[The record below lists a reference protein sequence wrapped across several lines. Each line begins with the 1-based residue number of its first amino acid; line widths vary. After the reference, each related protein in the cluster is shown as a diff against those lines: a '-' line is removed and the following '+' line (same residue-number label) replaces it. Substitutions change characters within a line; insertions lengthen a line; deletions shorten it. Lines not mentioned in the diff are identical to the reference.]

1 MAKLFLWSES
11 ALEKLE
17 VDHTL
22 EIRCA
27 NLGSAKDISVTP
39 AFEMVMDSFLSPL
52 RGVLL
57 HVFTYNADWELAF
70 AAAIVCSTS

>member
-39 AFEMVMDSFLSPL
+39 AFESVMDSFLSPL

-57 HVFTYNADWELAF
+57 HVFTCNADWEVGV
-70 AAAIVCSTS
+70 AAAIVCST